1 MVIAALDPEIRQ
13 KVLSAYLDGHGR
25 NQITREL
32 HEQGIKIS
40 HGSVSNFI
48 NAYKRKHEQPPSPP
62 EQQASSG
69 SNNAGISTADKKN
82 IGESSPL
89 FSGKGKATSDSFV
102 TPRDGGP
109 LTHFFSGKDKDTMTT
124 VADPIS
130 STDGSPASLK
140 VEDADVINSSEEPNT
155 PSAPSDLTYSPA
167 WDPDD
172 EQAMQ
177 TRFLRVIIAERE
189 KRHQEIS
196 LINKEK
202 ELIAYE
208 RRNLELEKKQLDY
221 ERRNLETRLA
231 EVNKY
236 RDILPSAKY
245 LREMGVD
252 FHEITIW
259 IETIRDK
266 AATEGIDHKSAVSLI
281 VQDLKLYN
289 QYNTLQ
295 KAIQKRQQDLEALN
309 IALEQK
315 QQAYRSLVNLRSKGI

>member
-1 MVIAALDPEIRQ
+1 MVCMVFAPVDPAIKE
-13 KVLSAYLDGHGR
+13 KVIYAYLAGHGR

-48 NAYKRKHEQPPSPP
+48 NAYKRKHEQAPSPP

-69 SNNAGISTADKKN
+69 SNNAD

-89 FSGKGKATSDSFV
+89 FSGKGKATSV

-109 LTHFFSGKDKDTMTT
+109 LTHFLSGEGEDTMTT
-124 VADPIS
+124 VPDPIS

-155 PSAPSDLTYSPA
+155 PSTPSDLTYSPA

-208 RRNLELEKKQLDY
+208 QRNLELEKKQLDY
-221 ERRNLETRLA
+221 EQRNLETRLA

-281 VQDLKLYN
+281 VQDLLYN

-295 KAIQKRQQDLEALN
+295 KAIQKRQQ
-309 IALEQK
+309 I
-315 QQAYRSLVNLRSKGI
+315 LRH